1 MEVGEVVEKSF
12 LRPIDN
18 TSVVQQVIDRLTYAM
33 IYKELRPGDRLPT
46 EMELAASF
54 GVGRNSIREAIKIL
68 VSFGVLDI
76 RRPEGT
82 FVANGFS
89 DKMINPLLYG
99 IILEQSDSI
108 DSLKELREWI
118 DYGIL
123 ELAMVKA
130 TPEDISHLEERL
142 QGLMIEIDVGNAQ
155 RIFVADDDFHEAIS
169 TAAHNSLLG
178 QIAKLVRTLTSEMRL
193 QTISNMI
200 KIGKRDELKKV
211 HRDLFNLIENKNS
224 ESARQLLVDGY
235 FYRYNVV
242 KDSMQNSRR
251 RRQ

>member
-33 IYKELRPGDRLPT
+33 IYKELRPGDKLPT

-82 FVANGFS
+82 FVASGFS

-99 IILEQSDSI
+99 IILDQSDSI
-108 DSLKELREWI
+108 DSLKELREWV
-118 DYGIL
+118 DFGIL
-123 ELAMVKA
+123 ELAMEKA
-130 TPEDISHLEERL
+130 KAEDVFQLEEKL
-142 QGLMIEIDVGNAQ
+142 NKLAAEINVGNVEK
-155 RIFVADDDFHEAIS
+155 IFIADDEFHEAIS

-178 QIAKLVRTLTSEMRL
+178 QIARLVRTLTSEIRL
-193 QTISNMI
+193 TTIRNMI
-200 KIGKRDELKKV
+200 RAGKNEELRVAHENLFNVVKLKK
-211 HRDLFNLIENKNS
+211 DDA
-224 ESARQLLVDGY
+224 ARQMLVDGY
-235 FYRYNVV
+235 FYRYNVLR
-242 KDSMQNSRR
+242 K
-251 RRQ
+251 

>member
-33 IYKELRPGDRLPT
+33 IYKELRPGDKLPT

-82 FVANGFS
+82 FVASGFS

-99 IILEQSDSI
+99 IILDQSDSI
-108 DSLKELREWI
+108 DSLKELREWV
-118 DYGIL
+118 DFGIL
-123 ELAMVKA
+123 ELAIEKSE
-130 TPEDISHLEERL
+130 PEDLFQLEEQL
-142 QGLMIEIDVGNAQ
+142 HKLLTEIDGGDTEK
-155 RIFVADDDFHEAIS
+155 IFIADDNFHEAIS

-178 QIAKLVRTLTSEMRL
+178 QIARLVRTLTSEMRMN
-193 QTISNMI
+193 TISNMI
-200 KIGKRDELKKV
+200 KIGKGNELKKA
-211 HRDLFNLIENKNS
+211 HEDLFGIVKFKNDKA
-224 ESARQLLVDGY
+224 ARRLLVEGY
-235 FYRYNVV
+235 FYRYNVLR
-242 KDSMQNSRR
+242 K
-251 RRQ
+251 

>member
-1 MEVGEVVEKSF
+1 MESGGVVEKSF

-33 IYKELRPGDRLPT
+33 IYKELRPGDKLPT

-82 FVANGFS
+82 FVASGFS

-99 IILEQSDSI
+99 IILDQSDSI
-108 DSLKELREWI
+108 DSLKELREWV
-118 DYGIL
+118 DFGIL
-123 ELAMVKA
+123 ELAMEKA
-130 TPEDISHLEERL
+130 EPEDLFQLEEQL
-142 QGLMIEIDVGNAQ
+142 NKLLAEIDGGDAHK
-155 RIFVADDDFHEAIS
+155 IFIADDQFHEAIS

-178 QIAKLVRTLTSEMRL
+178 QIAKLVRTMTSEMRMT
-193 QTISNMI
+193 TIQNMM
-200 KIGKRDELKKV
+200 KLGKRQELKNAHK
-211 HRDLFNLIENKNS
+211 DLFRIIEHKNDD
-224 ESARQLLVDGY
+224 SARRLLVEGY
-235 FYRYNVV
+235 FYRYNVLR
-242 KDSMQNSRR
+242 K
-251 RRQ
+251 

>member
-1 MEVGEVVEKSF
+1 MEVGEAVEKSF

-33 IYKELRPGDRLPT
+33 IYKELRPGDKLPT

-68 VSFGVLDI
+68 VSFGVIEI

-99 IILEQSDSI
+99 IILDQSDSI
-108 DSLKELREWI
+108 DSLKELREWV
-118 DYGIL
+118 DLGIL
-123 ELAMVKA
+123 ELAMEKA
-130 TPEDISHLEERL
+130 EPEDIFQLEEQL
-142 QGLMIEIDVGNAQ
+142 NKLLTEINGGDAHK
-155 RIFVADDDFHEAIS
+155 IFVADDEFHEAIS

-178 QIAKLVRTLTSEMRL
+178 QIAKLVRTLTSEMRMS
-193 QTISNMI
+193 TIRNMI
-200 KIGKRDELKKV
+200 KLGKGKELEKA
-211 HRDLFNLIENKNS
+211 HQDLFNIIERKNDS
-224 ESARQLLVDGY
+224 SARRLLVEGY
-235 FYRYNVV
+235 FYRYNVLR
-242 KDSMQNSRR
+242 K
-251 RRQ
+251 

>member
-1 MEVGEVVEKSF
+1 MEVGEVVEKNF

-18 TSVVQQVIDRLTYAM
+18 TSIVQQVIDRLTYAM
-33 IYKELRPGDRLPT
+33 IYKELRPGDKLPT

-99 IILEQSDSI
+99 IILDQSDSL

-118 DYGIL
+118 DFGIL
-123 ELAMVKA
+123 KLSTEKA
-130 TPEDISHLEERL
+130 APEDLFQLEEQL
-142 QGLMIEIDVGNAQ
+142 NKLLEEIDGGDAEKV
-155 RIFVADDDFHEAIS
+155 FVADDEFHEAIS

-178 QIAKLVRTLTSEMRL
+178 QIAKLVRTLTSEMRMS
-193 QTISNMI
+193 TIRNMI
-200 KIGKRDELKKV
+200 KLGKGEELKKA
-211 HRDLFNLIENKNS
+211 HIDLFKIVKHRNDA
-224 ESARQLLVDGY
+224 SARELLVEGY
-235 FYRYNVV
+235 FYRYNILR
-242 KDSMQNSRR
+242 K
-251 RRQ
+251 

>member
-33 IYKELRPGDRLPT
+33 IYKELRPGDKLPT

-82 FVANGFS
+82 FVASGFS

-99 IILEQSDSI
+99 IILDQSDSI
-108 DSLKELREWI
+108 DSLKELREWV
-118 DYGIL
+118 DVGIL
-123 ELAMVKA
+123 ELAMEKA
-130 TPEDISHLEERL
+130 KAEDVFQLEEKL
-142 QGLMIEIDVGNAQ
+142 NKLAAEINVGNVAK
-155 RIFVADDDFHEAIS
+155 IFIADDEFHEAIS

-178 QIAKLVRTLTSEMRL
+178 QIARLVRTLTSEIRL
-193 QTISNMI
+193 TTIRNMI
-200 KIGKRDELKKV
+200 RAGKNEELRAAHENLFNVVKLKK
-211 HRDLFNLIENKNS
+211 DDA
-224 ESARQLLVDGY
+224 ARQMLVDGY
-235 FYRYNVV
+235 FYRYNVLR
-242 KDSMQNSRR
+242 K
-251 RRQ
+251 

>member
-33 IYKELRPGDRLPT
+33 IYKELRPGDKLPT

-82 FVANGFS
+82 FVASGFS

-99 IILEQSDSI
+99 IILDQSDSI
-108 DSLKELREWI
+108 DSLKELREWV
-118 DYGIL
+118 DLGIL
-123 ELAMVKA
+123 ELALEKA
-130 TPEDISHLEERL
+130 KPEDIFRLEEQL
-142 QGLMIEIDVGNAQ
+142 NKLLTEIDGGDAQ
-155 RIFVADDDFHEAIS
+155 KIFVADDEFHEAIS
-169 TAAHNSLLG
+169 AAAHNSLLG
-178 QIAKLVRTLTSEMRL
+178 QIAKLVRTLTSEMRMK
-193 QTISNMI
+193 TISNMI
-200 KIGKRDELKKV
+200 KIGKRNELKKA
-211 HRDLFNLIENKNS
+211 HEDLFNIVERNS
-224 ESARQLLVDGY
+224 DDEARKLLVEGY
-235 FYRYNVV
+235 FYRYNVLR
-242 KDSMQNSRR
+242 K
-251 RRQ
+251 

>member
-1 MEVGEVVEKSF
+1 MEVGEAVEKSF

-33 IYKELRPGDRLPT
+33 IYKELRPGDKLPT

-68 VSFGVLDI
+68 VSFGVLEI

-99 IILEQSDSI
+99 IILDQSDSI
-108 DSLKELREWI
+108 DSLKELREWV
-118 DYGIL
+118 DLGIL
-123 ELAMVKA
+123 ELAMEKA
-130 TPEDISHLEERL
+130 EPEDIFQLEEQL
-142 QGLMIEIDVGNAQ
+142 NKLLTEIKGGDAHK
-155 RIFVADDDFHEAIS
+155 IFVADDEFHEAIS

-178 QIAKLVRTLTSEMRL
+178 QIAKLVRTLTSEMRMS
-193 QTISNMI
+193 TIRNMI
-200 KIGKRDELKKV
+200 KLGKGKELEKA
-211 HRDLFNLIENKNS
+211 HQDLFNIIECRNDN
-224 ESARQLLVDGY
+224 SARRLLVEGY
-235 FYRYNVV
+235 FYRYNVLR
-242 KDSMQNSRR
+242 K
-251 RRQ
+251 

>member
-1 MEVGEVVEKSF
+1 MEIGEVVEKSF

-33 IYKELRPGDRLPT
+33 IYKELRPGDKLPT

-82 FVANGFS
+82 FVASGFS

-99 IILEQSDSI
+99 IILDQSDSI
-108 DSLKELREWI
+108 DSLKELREWV
-118 DYGIL
+118 DFGIL
-123 ELAMVKA
+123 ELAMEKA
-130 TPEDISHLEERL
+130 DPEDLFQLEEQL
-142 QGLMIEIDVGNAQ
+142 HKLLAEIDGGDAEKV
-155 RIFVADDDFHEAIS
+155 FVADDEFHEAIS

-178 QIAKLVRTLTSEMRL
+178 QIAKLVRTLTSEMRIT
-193 QTISNMI
+193 TIRNML
-200 KIGKRDELKKV
+200 KLNKGNELKKA
-211 HRDLFNLIENKNS
+211 HEDLLHIVKFKKDK
-224 ESARQLLVDGY
+224 SARSLLVEGY
-235 FYRYNVV
+235 FYRYNVLR
-242 KDSMQNSRR
+242 K
-251 RRQ
+251 

>member
-1 MEVGEVVEKSF
+1 MEVGEAVEKSF

-33 IYKELRPGDRLPT
+33 IYKELRPGDKLPT

-68 VSFGVLDI
+68 VSFGVLEI

-99 IILEQSDSI
+99 IILDQSDSI
-108 DSLKELREWI
+108 DSLKELREWV
-118 DYGIL
+118 DLGIL

-130 TPEDISHLEERL
+130 APEDVFLLEDQL
-142 QGLMIEIDVGNAQ
+142 HKLLKEIKTGEAH
-155 RIFVADDDFHEAIS
+155 RIFIADDEFHEAIS

-178 QIAKLVRTLTSEMRL
+178 QIAKLVRTLTSEMRMT
-193 QTISNMI
+193 TIRNMI
-200 KIGKRDELKKV
+200 KLGKGKELEKAHK
-211 HRDLFNLIENKNS
+211 DLFNIIERKNDK
-224 ESARQLLVDGY
+224 SARRLLVEGY
-235 FYRYNVV
+235 FYRYNVLR
-242 KDSMQNSRR
+242 K
-251 RRQ
+251 

>member
-1 MEVGEVVEKSF
+1 MEVGEVVEKNF

-33 IYKELRPGDRLPT
+33 IYKELRPGDKLPT

-68 VSFGVLDI
+68 VSFGVLEI

-82 FVANGFS
+82 FVSSGFS

-99 IILEQSDSI
+99 IILDQSDSL
-108 DSLKELREWI
+108 DNLKELREWI

-123 ELAMVKA
+123 ELAMEKA
-130 TPEDISHLEERL
+130 APEDLFQLEEQL
-142 QGLMIEIDVGNAQ
+142 DKLLSEIDKGDVHKVF
-155 RIFVADDDFHEAIS
+155 IADDEFHEAIS

-178 QIAKLVRTLTSEMRL
+178 QIAKLVRTLTSEIRMN
-193 QTISNMI
+193 TIRNMI
-200 KIGKRDELKKV
+200 NAGKSDELKKA
-211 HRDLFNLIENKNS
+211 HEDLFKIVKHKNDTA
-224 ESARQLLVDGY
+224 ARKLLVEGY
-235 FYRYNVV
+235 FYKYNALR
-242 KDSMQNSRR
+242 K
-251 RRQ
+251 

>member
-1 MEVGEVVEKSF
+1 MEIGEVVEKSF

-33 IYKELRPGDRLPT
+33 IYKELRPGDKLPT

-99 IILEQSDSI
+99 IILDQSDSI
-108 DSLKELREWI
+108 DSLKELREWV
-118 DYGIL
+118 DLGIL
-123 ELAMVKA
+123 ELAMEKA
-130 TPEDISHLEERL
+130 EPEDIFQLEEQL
-142 QGLMIEIDVGNAQ
+142 NKLLTEIGGGDAHK
-155 RIFVADDDFHEAIS
+155 IFIADDEFHEAIS

-178 QIAKLVRTLTSEMRL
+178 QIAKLVRTLTSEMRMT
-193 QTISNMI
+193 TIRNMI
-200 KIGKRDELKKV
+200 KLGKGNELKKA
-211 HRDLFNLIENKNS
+211 HQDLFNIIECKNDS
-224 ESARQLLVDGY
+224 SARRLLVEGY
-235 FYRYNVV
+235 FYRYNVLR
-242 KDSMQNSRR
+242 K
-251 RRQ
+251 

>member
-1 MEVGEVVEKSF
+1 MEVGEVIEKNF

-33 IYKELRPGDRLPT
+33 IYKELRPGDKLPT

-68 VSFGVLDI
+68 VSFGVLEI

-99 IILEQSDSI
+99 IILDQSDSI
-108 DSLKELREWI
+108 DSLKELREWV
-118 DYGIL
+118 DLGIL
-123 ELAMVKA
+123 ELAMEKA
-130 TPEDISHLEERL
+130 EPEDLFQLEEQL
-142 QGLMIEIDVGNAQ
+142 QKLLTEIDGGDAHK
-155 RIFVADDDFHEAIS
+155 IFVADDEFHEAIS

-178 QIAKLVRTLTSEMRL
+178 QIAKLVRTLTSEMRIT
-193 QTISNMI
+193 TIRNMI
-200 KIGKRDELKKV
+200 KLKKGGELKKA
-211 HRDLFNLIENKNS
+211 HEDLFNIVKRKNDGA
-224 ESARQLLVDGY
+224 ARGLLVERY
-235 FYRYNVV
+235 FYRYNVLR
-242 KDSMQNSRR
+242 K
-251 RRQ
+251 

>member
-1 MEVGEVVEKSF
+1 MEVGEVVEKNF

-33 IYKELRPGDRLPT
+33 IYKELRPGDKLPT

-99 IILEQSDSI
+99 IILDQSDSI
-108 DSLKELREWI
+108 DSLKELREWV
-118 DYGIL
+118 DFGIL
-123 ELAMVKA
+123 ELAMVKSK
-130 TPEDISHLEERL
+130 PEDLFHLEEQL
-142 QGLMIEIDVGNAQ
+142 KKLLAEIDGGDAEKVF
-155 RIFVADDDFHEAIS
+155 IADDEFHEAIS

-178 QIAKLVRTLTSEMRL
+178 QIAKLVRTLTSEMRM

-200 KIGKRDELKKV
+200 KIGKRDSLKRA
-211 HRDLFNLIENKNS
+211 HEDLFNIVKHKND
-224 ESARQLLVDGY
+224 ESARKLLVEGY
-235 FYRYNVV
+235 FYRYNVLR
-242 KDSMQNSRR
+242 K
-251 RRQ
+251 

>member
-1 MEVGEVVEKSF
+1 MEVGEAVEKSF

-33 IYKELRPGDRLPT
+33 IYKELRPGDKLPT

-68 VSFGVLDI
+68 VSFGVLEI

-99 IILEQSDSI
+99 IILDQSDSL
-108 DSLKELREWI
+108 DSLKELREWV
-118 DYGIL
+118 DLGIL
-123 ELAMVKA
+123 ELAMEKA
-130 TPEDISHLEERL
+130 EPEDIFQLEEQL
-142 QGLMIEIDVGNAQ
+142 NKLLTEINGGDAHK
-155 RIFVADDDFHEAIS
+155 IFVADDEFHEAIS

-178 QIAKLVRTLTSEMRL
+178 QIAKLVRTLTSEMRMS
-193 QTISNMI
+193 TIRNMI
-200 KIGKRDELKKV
+200 KLGKGKELEKA
-211 HRDLFNLIENKNS
+211 HQDLFNIIERKNDS
-224 ESARQLLVDGY
+224 SARRLLVEGY
-235 FYRYNVV
+235 FYRYNVLR
-242 KDSMQNSRR
+242 K
-251 RRQ
+251 

>member
-1 MEVGEVVEKSF
+1 MEIGEAVDKSF

-33 IYKELRPGDRLPT
+33 IYKELRPGDKLPT

-99 IILEQSDSI
+99 IILDQSDSI
-108 DSLKELREWI
+108 DSLKELREWV
-118 DYGIL
+118 DLGIL
-123 ELAMVKA
+123 ELAMEKA
-130 TPEDISHLEERL
+130 EPEDIFQLEEQL
-142 QGLMIEIDVGNAQ
+142 NKLLTEISGGDAHK
-155 RIFVADDDFHEAIS
+155 IFVADDEFHEAIS

-178 QIAKLVRTLTSEMRL
+178 QIAKLVRTLTSEMRMT
-193 QTISNMI
+193 TIRNMI
-200 KIGKRDELKKV
+200 KLGKGKELKKA
-211 HRDLFNLIENKNS
+211 HQDLFNIIERKSND
-224 ESARQLLVDGY
+224 SARQLLVEGY
-235 FYRYNVV
+235 FYRYNVLR
-242 KDSMQNSRR
+242 K
-251 RRQ
+251 

>member
-1 MEVGEVVEKSF
+1 MQIGDVVEKNF

-33 IYKELRPGDRLPT
+33 IYKELRPGDKLPT

-99 IILEQSDSI
+99 IILDQSDSI
-108 DSLKELREWI
+108 DSLKELREWV
-118 DYGIL
+118 DLGIL
-123 ELAMVKA
+123 ELAMEKA
-130 TPEDISHLEERL
+130 APEDIFQLEEQLQRL
-142 QGLMIEIDVGNAQ
+142 FRSIDDGDAEKVF
-155 RIFVADDDFHEAIS
+155 RADDGFHEAIS
-169 TAAHNSLLG
+169 TAAHNSLLA
-178 QIAKLVRTLTSEMRL
+178 QIAKLVRTLTSEMRMN
-193 QTISNMI
+193 TTRNMLTL
-200 KIGKRDELKKV
+200 GKGDELKKA
-211 HRDLFNLIENKNS
+211 HENLFNIVERKNDN
-224 ESARQLLVDGY
+224 SARKLLVEGY
-235 FYRYNVV
+235 FYKYNILR
-242 KDSMQNSRR
+242 K
-251 RRQ
+251 

>member
-33 IYKELRPGDRLPT
+33 IYKELRPGDKLPT
-46 EMELAASF
+46 EMELASSF

-82 FVANGFS
+82 FVTNGFS

-99 IILEQSDSI
+99 IILDQSDSI
-108 DSLKELREWI
+108 DSLKELREWV

-123 ELAMVKA
+123 ELALEKA
-130 TPEDISHLEERL
+130 ELEDIFQLEERL
-142 QGLMIEIDVGNAQ
+142 QKLFAEIDGGDVHKVL
-155 RIFVADDDFHEAIS
+155 VADDKFHEAIS

-178 QIAKLVRTLTSEMRL
+178 QIAKLVRTLTSELRM
-193 QTISNMI
+193 QTIRNMI
-200 KIGKRDELKKV
+200 NMGKGGKLKKAHKNLFDIV
-211 HRDLFNLIENKNS
+211 RLRDDT
-224 ESARQLLVDGY
+224 SARRLLVEGY
-235 FYRYNVV
+235 FYRYNGLR
-242 KDSMQNSRR
+242 D
-251 RRQ
+251 

>member
-1 MEVGEVVEKSF
+1 MEVGEVVEKNF

-33 IYKELRPGDRLPT
+33 IYKELRPGDKLPT

-82 FVANGFS
+82 FVASGFS

-99 IILEQSDSI
+99 IILDQSDSI
-108 DSLKELREWI
+108 DSLKELREWV
-118 DYGIL
+118 DLGIL
-123 ELAMVKA
+123 ELAMVKSK
-130 TPEDISHLEERL
+130 PEDVFHLEEQL
-142 QGLMIEIDVGNAQ
+142 NKLLTEIDGGDAQ
-155 RIFVADDDFHEAIS
+155 KVFVADDEFHEAIS

-178 QIAKLVRTLTSEMRL
+178 QIAKLVRTLTSEMRM

-200 KIGKRDELKKV
+200 KINKRDALKKA
-211 HRDLFNLIENKNS
+211 HEDLFKIVKRKNDND
-224 ESARQLLVDGY
+224 ARQLLVEGY
-235 FYRYNVV
+235 FYRYNVLR
-242 KDSMQNSRR
+242 K
-251 RRQ
+251 

>member
-1 MEVGEVVEKSF
+1 MDVGEAAEKSF

-33 IYKELRPGDRLPT
+33 IYKELKPGDKLPT
-46 EMELAASF
+46 ELELAASF

-99 IILEQSDSI
+99 IILDQSDSL
-108 DSLKELREWI
+108 DNLKELREWI
-118 DYGIL
+118 DFGIL

-130 TPEDISHLEERL
+130 EPEDIFQLEEQL
-142 QGLMIEIDVGNAQ
+142 DKLINEIDKGDVE
-155 RIFVADDDFHEAIS
+155 RVFVADDNFHEAIS
-169 TAAHNSLLG
+169 IAAHNSLLG
-178 QIAKLVRTLTSEMRL
+178 QIAKLVRTLTSEIRMSIIR
-193 QTISNMI
+193 NMI
-200 KIGKRDELKKV
+200 KHGRGEKLKIA
-211 HRDLFNLIENKNS
+211 HEDLFRVVKYKND
-224 ESARQLLVDGY
+224 EEARQMLVEGY
-235 FYRYNVV
+235 FYRYNILR
-242 KDSMQNSRR
+242 K
-251 RRQ
+251 

>member
-1 MEVGEVVEKSF
+1 MEVGEVVEKNF

-33 IYKELRPGDRLPT
+33 IYKELRPGDKLPT

-68 VSFGVLDI
+68 VSFGVLEI

-82 FVANGFS
+82 FVSSGFS

-99 IILEQSDSI
+99 IILNQSDSL
-108 DSLKELREWI
+108 DNLKELREWI

-123 ELAMVKA
+123 ELAMEKA
-130 TPEDISHLEERL
+130 EPEDLFQLEEQL
-142 QGLMIEIDVGNAQ
+142 DKLLAEIDGGDVHKVF
-155 RIFVADDDFHEAIS
+155 IADDEFHEAIS

-178 QIAKLVRTLTSEMRL
+178 QIAKLVRTLTSELRMN
-193 QTISNMI
+193 TIRNMLE
-200 KIGKRDELKKV
+200 KNKGHELKKA
-211 HRDLFNLIENKNS
+211 HEDLFNIVRHKNDTA
-224 ESARQLLVDGY
+224 ARKLLVDGY
-235 FYRYNVV
+235 FYKYNIIR
-242 KDSMQNSRR
+242 K
-251 RRQ
+251 

>member
-1 MEVGEVVEKSF
+1 MEIGEVVEKSF

-33 IYKELRPGDRLPT
+33 IYKELRPGDKLPT

-99 IILEQSDSI
+99 IILDQSDSI
-108 DSLKELREWI
+108 DSLKELREWV
-118 DYGIL
+118 DLGIL
-123 ELAMVKA
+123 ELAMEKA
-130 TPEDISHLEERL
+130 EPEDIFQLEEQL
-142 QGLMIEIDVGNAQ
+142 NKLLTEINGGDAHK
-155 RIFVADDDFHEAIS
+155 IFIADDEFHEAIS

-178 QIAKLVRTLTSEMRL
+178 QIAKLVRTLTSEMRMT
-193 QTISNMI
+193 TIRNMI
-200 KIGKRDELKKV
+200 KLGKGDELKKA
-211 HRDLFNLIENKNS
+211 HQDLFNIIERKNDS
-224 ESARQLLVDGY
+224 SARRLLVEGY
-235 FYRYNVV
+235 FYRYNVLH
-242 KDSMQNSRR
+242 K
-251 RRQ
+251 

>member
-1 MEVGEVVEKSF
+1 MEIDEVVEKSF

-33 IYKELRPGDRLPT
+33 IYKELCPGDKLPT

-99 IILEQSDSI
+99 IILDQSDSI
-108 DSLKELREWI
+108 DSLKELREWV
-118 DYGIL
+118 DFGIL
-123 ELAMVKA
+123 ELALEKA
-130 TPEDISHLEERL
+130 EPEDLFQVEEQL
-142 QGLMIEIDVGNAQ
+142 NKLLVEIDGGNAEKV
-155 RIFVADDDFHEAIS
+155 FVADDEFHESIS
-169 TAAHNSLLG
+169 TSAHNSLLG
-178 QIAKLVRTLTSEMRL
+178 QIAKLVRTLTSEMRMT
-193 QTISNMI
+193 TIRNML
-200 KIGKRDELKKV
+200 KLGKGRELKKA
-211 HRDLFNLIENKNS
+211 HKDLFNIVKFKDDK
-224 ESARQLLVDGY
+224 SARQLLVEGY
-235 FYRYNVV
+235 FYRYNVLR
-242 KDSMQNSRR
+242 K
-251 RRQ
+251 

>member
-1 MEVGEVVEKSF
+1 MEVGEVVERNF

-33 IYKELRPGDRLPT
+33 IYKELRPGDKLPT

-82 FVANGFS
+82 FVASGFS

-99 IILEQSDSI
+99 IILDQSDSP

-118 DYGIL
+118 DFGIL
-123 ELAMVKA
+123 ELAMEKA
-130 TPEDISHLEERL
+130 EPEDLFQLEEQL
-142 QGLMIEIDVGNAQ
+142 NKLLAEIDGGNVENVF
-155 RIFVADDDFHEAIS
+155 IADDHFHEAIS

-178 QIAKLVRTLTSEMRL
+178 QIAKLVRTLTSEIRMSIIR
-193 QTISNMI
+193 NMI
-200 KIGKRDELKKV
+200 NLGKSAELKKA
-211 HRDLFNLIENKNS
+211 HEDLFHVVKDKNDTA
-224 ESARQLLVDGY
+224 ARKMLVEGY
-235 FYRYNVV
+235 FYRYNILR
-242 KDSMQNSRR
+242 K
-251 RRQ
+251 